1 MTTVIAVERTLADG
15 STYRLGNAIKQ
26 TAGWRFIPT
35 VSGRNTSRKA
45 WPTWEACLP
54 AGSVI
59 LIDAKLRC
67 CHERRRSD

>member
-35 VSGRNTSRKA
+35 VSGRSTSRKA

-54 AGSVI
+54 RWVGYP
-59 LIDAKLRC
+59 DRC
-67 CHERRRSD
+67 QTKVLS